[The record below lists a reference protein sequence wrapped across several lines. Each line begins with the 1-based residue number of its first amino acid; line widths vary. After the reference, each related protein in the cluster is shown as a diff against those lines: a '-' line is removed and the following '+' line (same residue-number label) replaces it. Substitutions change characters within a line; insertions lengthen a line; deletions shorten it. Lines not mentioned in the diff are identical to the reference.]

1 MKKEELRELT
11 EDEVK
16 NRLRDSIEEL
26 ENLKFQH
33 SLRQLENQQ
42 KLKAMRRNIA
52 QLKTVINEDILG
64 LSELPGKADKE
75 EVEVEET
82 KE

>member
-1 MKKEELRELT
+1 MKKEALRELT
-11 EDEVK
+11 EAEVK

-42 KLKAMRRNIA
+42 KIKLVRRNIA

-64 LSELPGKADKE
+64 LSELPGKADKK
-75 EVEVEET
+75 EVKET

>member
-11 EDEVK
+11 EAEVK

-42 KLKAMRRNIA
+42 KLKAVRRNIA
-52 QLKTVINEDILG
+52 QLKTVINEDMLG
-64 LSELPGKADKE
+64 LSELPGKANQKD
-75 EVEVEET
+75 VEEM

>member
-11 EDEVK
+11 EAEVK

-26 ENLKFQH
+26 ENLKFKH
-33 SLRQLENQQ
+33 TLRQLENQQ
-42 KLKAMRRNIA
+42 KLKAVRKNIA
-52 QLKTVINEDILG
+52 QLKTVINEDMLG
-64 LSELPGKADKE
+64 LSELPGKANQKD
-75 EVEVEET
+75 VEEM

>member
-11 EDEVK
+11 ENEVK

>member
-1 MKKEELRELT
+1 MKKEQLRELT
-11 EDEVK
+11 EEEVK

-42 KLKAMRRNIA
+42 KIKEARRNIA
-52 QLKTVINEDILG
+52 QLKTVINEDMLG
-64 LSELPGKADKE
+64 ISELPGKIIKE
-75 EVEVEET
+75 EVKET

>member
-1 MKKEELRELT
+1 MKKEALRELT
-11 EDEVK
+11 EVEVK
-16 NRLRDSIEEL
+16 NRLRDSIEEM

-42 KLKAMRRNIA
+42 KLKAVRRNIA
-52 QLKTVINEDILG
+52 QLKTVINEDMLG
-64 LSELPGKADKE
+64 LSELPGKANKE
-75 EVEVEET
+75 EVKET

>member
-11 EDEVK
+11 EVEVK

-42 KLKAMRRNIA
+42 KLKAVRRNIA
-52 QLKTVINEDILG
+52 QLKTVINEDMLG
-64 LSELPGKADKE
+64 LSELPGKANQKD
-75 EVEVEET
+75 VEEM

>member
-1 MKKEELRELT
+1 MKKEALRELT
-11 EDEVK
+11 EVEVK
-16 NRLRDSIEEL
+16 NRLRDSIEEM

-42 KLKAMRRNIA
+42 KIKAVRRNIA
-52 QLKTVINEDILG
+52 QLKTVIHEDMLG
-64 LSELPGKADKE
+64 LSELPGKANKKE
-75 EVEVEET
+75 VKET

>member
-11 EDEVK
+11 EVEVK
-16 NRLRDSIEEL
+16 NRLRDSIEEM

-42 KLKAMRRNIA
+42 KIKAVRRNIA

-64 LSELPGKADKE
+64 LREMPGKAKKE
-75 EVEVEET
+75 EVEETEE
-82 KE
+82 

>member
-1 MKKEELRELT
+1 MKKEQLRELT

-42 KLKAMRRNIA
+42 KLKALRRNIA
-52 QLKTVINEDILG
+52 QLKTVIKEDMLG
-64 LSELPGKADKE
+64 LSELPGKANKK

>member
-11 EDEVK
+11 EVEVT
-16 NRLRDSIEEL
+16 NRLRDSIEEM

-42 KLKAMRRNIA
+42 RIKIVRRNIA
-52 QLKTVINEDILG
+52 QLKTVIHEDKLG
-64 LSELPGKADKE
+64 LSEMPGKANEKDDVKE
-75 EVEVEET
+75 E

>member
-1 MKKEELRELT
+1 MKKEELRELMQ
-11 EDEVK
+11 EEAS
-16 NRLRDSIEEL
+16 NRLRDSVEEL

-42 KLKAMRRNIA
+42 RIKIVRRDIA
-52 QLKTVINEDILG
+52 QLRTVINEDSLG
-64 LSELPGKADKE
+64 ISEFPGKAEKQEVKE
-75 EVEVEET
+75 

>member
-1 MKKEELRELT
+1 MKKEALRELT
-11 EDEVK
+11 EVEVK

-42 KLKAMRRNIA
+42 KIKLVRRNIA

-64 LSELPGKADKE
+64 LSELPGKADKK
-75 EVEVEET
+75 EVKET

>member
-11 EDEVK
+11 EAEVK

-26 ENLKFQH
+26 ENLKFHH

-52 QLKTVINEDILG
+52 QLKTVINEDMLG
-64 LSELPGKADKE
+64 LSELPGKANKKE
-75 EVEVEET
+75 VKET

>member
-11 EDEVK
+11 EVEVK

-42 KLKAMRRNIA
+42 KLKAVRRNIA
-52 QLKTVINEDILG
+52 QLKTVINEDMLG
-64 LSELPGKADKE
+64 LSELPGKANQKD
-75 EVEVEET
+75 VEEMN
-82 KE
+82 E

>member
-11 EDEVK
+11 EAEVK
-16 NRLRDSIEEL
+16 NRLRDSVEEL
-26 ENLKFQH
+26 ENLKFKH

-42 KLKAMRRNIA
+42 KLKAVRRNIA
-52 QLKTVINEDILG
+52 QLKTVINEDMLG
-64 LSELPGKADKE
+64 LRELPGKVNQK
-75 EVEVEET
+75 EVEEI